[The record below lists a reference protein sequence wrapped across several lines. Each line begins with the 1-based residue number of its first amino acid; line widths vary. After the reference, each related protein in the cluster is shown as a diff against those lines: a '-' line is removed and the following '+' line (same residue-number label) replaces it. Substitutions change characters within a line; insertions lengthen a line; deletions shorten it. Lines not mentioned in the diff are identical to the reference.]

1 MTMSEKHSDT
11 QFTEKKG
18 HCESKGTIFRN
29 ELRQT
34 SLVKKD
40 SMNKT
45 DELPI
50 ESTKKPSQSAKSR
63 RELRV
68 SVIL

>member
-1 MTMSEKHSDT
+1 MIISEKHSDN

-18 HCESKGTIFRN
+18 HCESKRSIIRN
-29 ELRQT
+29 EPGQAN
-34 SLVKKD
+34 LVKKD

-50 ESTKKPSQSAKSR
+50 ESTKKLSQSGKSR
-63 RELRV
+63 REL
-68 SVIL
+68 